1 MIKELAEQLSHGN
14 NLTIDQMTS
23 VMDEILTGT
32 QNDEDVAEF
41 LKNLTEKGESDD
53 ELLAMLNKMEEFA
66 LHISPNCQGKIID
79 VCGTGGD
86 KLKTFNISTAASFVI
101 AGAGGNVAKHG
112 NRSISGVSGSADI
125 FEYFGFDLNSEPS
138 KVNEIIE
145 KFGIGFMFA
154 QKFHPAMKNVANAR
168 KVVGGRTAFNL
179 LGPLTNPAMVKNQL
193 IGVFSDDYQERIVKI
208 LQRKNAETIM
218 TVRSDDGMD
227 ELSTTSKNKICL
239 LKNNIITN
247 MVIDPQD
254 VGLQRGNISDIQI
267 NTKEDAIKSFVDVLN
282 DTANKTKI
290 EITAL
295 NAAGG
300 LIVSDIADSF
310 GGINLED
317 IKAPECFA
325 IEKALIERC
334 KIPVFHDDQHGTA
347 IVTAAGMMN
356 ALDIQGKDIKQ
367 ANIVCLG
374 AGAAAIACMELLIK
388 CGAQREKIYMLDT
401 KGIVH
406 TRRDDLNEYKKL
418 FANNTDKR
426 TLDDA
431 IEGADVFVGVSGP
444 DLLTQK
450 QVQAMADK
458 PIIFACSNPDPEI
471 KPELALAAR
480 DDLIM
485 ATGRSDYPNQVNNV
499 LCFPFIF
506 RGALDVRARTINDA
520 MKIAAVHA
528 IRKLA
533 KEPVPAE
540 VLKVSCE
547 EDLSFGKNYIIPK
560 PMDSRLCG
568 AVAKA
573 VAQAA
578 VDSGVAALE
587 MPENYM
593 A

>member
-14 NLTIDQMTS
+14 NLTIDQMIN

-53 ELLAMLNKMEEFA
+53 ELLTMLNKMEEFA

-254 VGLQRGNISDIQI
+254 VGLQRCNISDIQI

-300 LIVSDIADSF
+300 LIVSDIANSF
-310 GGINLED
+310 DE
-317 IKAPECFA
+317 A
-325 IEKALIERC
+325 
-334 KIPVFHDDQHGTA
+334 V
-347 IVTAAGMMN
+347 
-356 ALDIQGKDIKQ
+356 
-367 ANIVCLG
+367 
-374 AGAAAIACMELLIK
+374 
-388 CGAQREKIYMLDT
+388 
-401 KGIVH
+401 
-406 TRRDDLNEYKKL
+406 
-418 FANNTDKR
+418 
-426 TLDDA
+426 
-431 IEGADVFVGVSGP
+431 
-444 DLLTQK
+444 
-450 QVQAMADK
+450 
-458 PIIFACSNPDPEI
+458 
-471 KPELALAAR
+471 ELALTTIHSGKAF
-480 DDLIM
+480 DKLKNFVKNCGDMEKLEEVE
-485 ATGRSDYPNQVNNV
+485 RS
-499 LCFPFIF
+499 
-506 RGALDVRARTINDA
+506 
-520 MKIAAVHA
+520 
-528 IRKLA
+528 
-533 KEPVPAE
+533 
-540 VLKVSCE
+540 
-547 EDLSFGKNYIIPK
+547 
-560 PMDSRLCG
+560 
-568 AVAKA
+568 
-573 VAQAA
+573 
-578 VDSGVAALE
+578 
-587 MPENYM
+587 
-593 A
+593 

>member
-1 MIKELAEQLSHGN
+1 MIKELAEQLFHGN
-14 NLTIDQMTS
+14 NLTIDQMIN

-193 IGVFSDDYQERIVKI
+193 IGVFSDEYQERIIKI

-218 TVRSDDGMD
+218 TVRSNDGMD

-239 LKNNIITN
+239 LKNNIITK
-247 MVIDPQD
+247 MTIDPQD
-254 VGLQRGNISDIQI
+254 VGLQRGNLSDIQI
-267 NTKEDAIKSFVDVLN
+267 VTKEDAIKSFVDVLN

-310 GGINLED
+310 GE
-317 IKAPECFA
+317 A
-325 IEKALIERC
+325 
-334 KIPVFHDDQHGTA
+334 V
-347 IVTAAGMMN
+347 
-356 ALDIQGKDIKQ
+356 
-367 ANIVCLG
+367 
-374 AGAAAIACMELLIK
+374 
-388 CGAQREKIYMLDT
+388 
-401 KGIVH
+401 
-406 TRRDDLNEYKKL
+406 
-418 FANNTDKR
+418 
-426 TLDDA
+426 
-431 IEGADVFVGVSGP
+431 
-444 DLLTQK
+444 
-450 QVQAMADK
+450 
-458 PIIFACSNPDPEI
+458 
-471 KPELALAAR
+471 ELAL
-480 DDLIM
+480 
-485 ATGRSDYPNQVNNV
+485 N
-499 LCFPFIF
+499 
-506 RGALDVRARTINDA
+506 TIHSGKAFD
-520 MKIAAVHA
+520 
-528 IRKLA
+528 KL
-533 KEPVPAE
+533 KDFV
-540 VLKVSCE
+540 
-547 EDLSFGKNYIIPK
+547 KN
-560 PMDSRLCG
+560 CG
-568 AVAKA
+568 DMEKLE
-573 VAQAA
+573 
-578 VDSGVAALE
+578 GVEKL
-587 MPENYM
+587 
-593 A
+593 